1 MPEVVGV
8 PRKPAIPP
16 PRLGP
21 QPLTLAS
28 YPFTISVFSLRQP
41 RIPDLFLGVRWDA
54 VRDGMGWMGLEGMR
68 WIGWDGKDRTGWQ
81 GWAGKDGKG
90 QDGVRWDGMG
100 EMG

>member
-1 MPEVVGV
+1 MVGV

-54 VRDGMGWMGLEGMR
+54 VRDGRGWMGLEGMGR
-68 WIGWDGKDRTGWQ
+68 IGRDGRDGLGRMGRDRTGL
-81 GWAGKDGKG
+81 
-90 QDGVRWDGMG
+90 DGMG
-100 EMG
+100 WEKWDKM